1 MNGMRL
7 VKIALCFFLL
17 DGAMGAGMLPAGADD
32 TARPASQTA
41 DDSRPDNGGPKVKA
55 VTLQG
60 RSRKMIIKKAPT
72 EKEIR
77 EREKAIDEYVGTLN
91 ASDEKKE
98 NIGALL
104 KGKISVEEMMVRDRE
119 RAPDEALPI
128 DEEQL
133 RESLR
138 KKGKSDGEI
147 DYFIKTFVRGQPDP
161 EEGRKMSEARIA
173 ETDRHLHALWDKMRT
188 ALANSDIETAADCIA
203 DNRREQYRRAF
214 GRISAENREEMA
226 EDLKDLQLI
235 KFHSARYA
243 EYDVQNTINGKR
255 VSWIVV
261 FIKTPW
267 ENEWKIKSF

>member
-1 MNGMRL
+1 
-7 VKIALCFFLL
+7 
-17 DGAMGAGMLPAGADD
+17 MGAGMLPAGADD

-55 VTLQG
+55 VTIQG

-133 RESLR
+133 REKPSKERQIRWRNRLFYQNVCQR
-138 KKGKSDGEI
+138 ATGS
-147 DYFIKTFVRGQPDP
+147 RG
-161 EEGRKMSEARIA
+161 
-173 ETDRHLHALWDKMRT
+173 
-188 ALANSDIETAADCIA
+188 
-203 DNRREQYRRAF
+203 
-214 GRISAENREEMA
+214 REENVRSP
-226 EDLKDLQLI
+226 DRGDGPS
-235 KFHSARYA
+235 SACPL
-243 EYDVQNTINGKR
+243 G
-255 VSWIVV
+255 
-261 FIKTPW
+261 
-267 ENEWKIKSF
+267 